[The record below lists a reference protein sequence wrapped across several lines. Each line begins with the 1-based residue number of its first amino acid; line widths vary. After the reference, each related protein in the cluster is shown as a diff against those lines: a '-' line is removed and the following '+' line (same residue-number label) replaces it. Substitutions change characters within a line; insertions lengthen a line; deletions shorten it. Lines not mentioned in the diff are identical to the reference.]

1 MRMTGNNLCFE
12 QPFLSGFSRR
22 KFADHRT
29 VSGFVEIISSLMPY
43 TSRERELGTISGYYI
58 A

>member
-1 MRMTGNNLCFE
+1 MTGNNLCIE
-12 QPFLSGFSRR
+12 QPFLFGFFRR

-29 VSGFVEIISSLMPY
+29 VSGFVEIMSSLMPY